1 MISPS
6 PWARRRS
13 FSRVTSSFNSRTSLA
28 LGSSLITA
36 LHLICFARSAYLDP
50 KRKFIFAIP
59 QMLSL
64 LLISHILL
72 FLNQTAWVFTHFMT
86 LNNNTFVYRS
96 IVPYKNE
103 EKAQMNL
110 SDLTKITKEINTKGL
125 KTDLSHYI
133 MFLSLYQKCLSW
145 ETSRKFW
152 IKIKPIHI

>member
-1 MISPS
+1 
-6 PWARRRS
+6 
-13 FSRVTSSFNSRTSLA
+13 
-28 LGSSLITA
+28 
-36 LHLICFARSAYLDP
+36 
-50 KRKFIFAIP
+50 
-59 QMLSL
+59 
-64 LLISHILL
+64 
-72 FLNQTAWVFTHFMT
+72 MT

-145 ETSRKFW
+145 ETSRKF
-152 IKIKPIHI
+152 